1 MVSTEYPPMQ
11 GGVGRYCKN
20 LVNSLR
26 KEGLELLVV
35 CNECGEGDFS
45 GISPCNTNNSE
56 VLLRLV
62 KDVQPDIVHV
72 QYEQGL
78 YGMHL
83 NALRPEATTTN
94 IERFYDCCK
103 VPIVSTLHSAYTFDQ
118 WMKLIVPLE
127 NRILGRFG
135 TLLGV
140 AYDYWTH
147 LINYQSFTSL
157 VKQKIGHN
165 RYGIVFSK
173 YLANLIPGAHLIYHG
188 AEPSAP
194 NPGSK
199 EEARLKFSLPEGG
212 KIALA
217 SGFVTAT
224 KGWDLLKKMNVPEGW
239 NIVINGSK
247 NHYNMERHKTKFKQS
262 EIIELQEEFLNEEQ
276 LSLLF
281 YAADAVLLPY
291 KVTSGSGAMFDG
303 FAHGLPFISSD
314 IPFFREFSD
323 IGLGISV
330 PRHPNQFSRA
340 LITLEQKL
348 DRYKDTVEM
357 FSKKLLWEEIADK
370 HMMLYNLIVNDP
382 NSPLL
387 KENLFKY

>member
-1 MVSTEYPPMQ
+1 
-11 GGVGRYCKN
+11 
-20 LVNSLR
+20 
-26 KEGLELLVV
+26 
-35 CNECGEGDFS
+35 
-45 GISPCNTNNSE
+45 
-56 VLLRLV
+56 
-62 KDVQPDIVHV
+62 
-72 QYEQGL
+72 
-78 YGMHL
+78 
-83 NALRPEATTTN
+83 
-94 IERFYDCCK
+94 
-103 VPIVSTLHSAYTFDQ
+103 
-118 WMKLIVPLE
+118 MKLIVPLE

-135 TLLGV
+135 TLLGM

-157 VKQKIGHN
+157 VKQKIGCN

-188 AEPSAP
+188 AEPSGP

-199 EEARLKFSLPEGG
+199 EEARLKFCLPEGG

-224 KGWDLLKKMNVPEGW
+224 KGWDLLKKMNVPKGW
-239 NIVINGSK
+239 SIVINSSK
-247 NHYNMERHKTKFKQS
+247 NHYNIERRKTKFNRS
-262 EIIELQEEFLNEEQ
+262 GIIELQEEFLNEEQ

-281 YAADAVLLPY
+281 YAADALILPY

-314 IPFFREFSD
+314 IPFFQEFSD

-330 PRHPNQFSRA
+330 PRYPNEFSRA
-340 LITLEQKL
+340 LLTLEQKL
-348 DRYKDTVEM
+348 DWYKDTVKM
-357 FSKKLLWEEIADK
+357 FSKKLLWDEIAKK
-370 HMMLYNLIVNDP
+370 HIILYDLIGNDP
-382 NSPLL
+382 TSPLL